1 MSDSAPSRP
10 NGFSEATGE
19 ICYDL
24 PSSYIPHP
32 ATGLLHLPRFL
43 AKARK
48 HLRGELPK
56 SYQRNFCKGF
66 DRFLCMH
73 LGVDPEQVVACV
85 REAADE
91 RDLDARLRALFPADL
106 RVHVWNRELVQK
118 GMSEM
123 GREALAAAKQKMGAE
138 ARTDIISFADMIDF
152 DEGRIP

>member
-1 MSDSAPSRP
+1 MTDQPTPRP

-24 PSSYIPHP
+24 PSSYIPHR

-48 HLRGELPK
+48 HLKGELPT
-56 SYQRNFCKGF
+56 SYQRNFGKGF
-66 DRFLCMH
+66 DRFLCAH
-73 LGVDPEQVVACV
+73 LGVDPQAVIACV
-85 REAADE
+85 REATDE
-91 RDLDARLRALFPADL
+91 ADLDARLLQIFPRDL

-123 GREALAAAKQKMGAE
+123 GRDVIANVRRTMGAE
-138 ARTDIISFADMIDF
+138 HRTDIISFADMIDF
-152 DEGRIP
+152 DEGRLP